1 MTMNLPKAVSIVNPV
16 SGVETKSNIIKL
28 LSALDG
34 KYFDMTICL
43 TEYQGHGVEI
53 AKQAVSEGVD
63 YIIAVGGDGTVN
75 EVGGAIAGSESA
87 LGIIPMGSGNGLA
100 RHLNVPINEAG
111 AIEVIKNK
119 NSKHIDFGTANGHPF
134 FCTCGVGFD
143 AAVSEEV
150 RRQRKRGKLMY
161 GKSILKIFQ
170 NYQCENY
177 KLTTDSEVFNGPAFT
192 ITCANASQYGYNAL
206 IAPGADIQDG
216 QMNIIILK
224 PFSPWEVPQ
233 TTFQL
238 FTGLLYQNP
247 RHEQII
253 GSKALIEREKNGIM
267 HVDGDAIETDKN
279 IEVKVIPR
287 GLKVL
292 SGKP

>member
-1 MTMNLPKAVSIVNPV
+1 MTLSKAVSIINPI
-16 SGVETKSNIIKL
+16 SGTGAKNHIAKQ
-28 LSALDG
+28 LSDLDG
-34 KYFDMTICL
+34 KEFDMTICW
-43 TEYQGHGVEI
+43 TEYPKHGAKIAKEAAEAGVE
-53 AKQAVSEGVD
+53 

-75 EVGGAIAGSESA
+75 EIGGAIAGTNSA

-100 RHLNVPINEAG
+100 RHLHVPMSDSG
-111 AIEVIKNK
+111 AIEVIRKRNCQY
-119 NSKHIDFGTANGHPF
+119 IDYGTANGHQF

-143 AAVSEEV
+143 ATVSDGV
-150 RRQRKRGKLMY
+150 RLQRKRGKLMY

-177 KLTTDSEVFNGPAFT
+177 KLTTTHEIFNGPAFT

-206 IAPGADIQDG
+206 IAPEADIQDG

-224 PFSPWEVPQ
+224 PLSPWEVPQ

-247 RHEQII
+247 RYEQVI
-253 GSKALIEREKNGIM
+253 ANRVLIEREKNNVM
-267 HVDGDAIETDKN
+267 HVDGDAVKTNKN
-279 IEVKVIPR
+279 IEIKVIQH

-292 SGKP
+292 YGRP